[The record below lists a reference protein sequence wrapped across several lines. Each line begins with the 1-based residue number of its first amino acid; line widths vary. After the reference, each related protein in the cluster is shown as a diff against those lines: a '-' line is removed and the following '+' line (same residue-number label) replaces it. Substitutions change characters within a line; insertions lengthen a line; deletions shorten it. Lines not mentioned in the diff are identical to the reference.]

1 MEDAEQELLK
11 SHAQDQQS
19 LSQSFQILLFAPKLE
34 NAISQMQEGEWGYL
48 LTGDRGIGG
57 PLQAGDHGFLRVSRA
72 SDGAGACRRTCRSNC
87 NC

>member
-1 MEDAEQELLK
+1 MK

-48 LTGDRGIGG
+48 LAGDRASVD
-57 PLQAGDHGFLRVSRA
+57 LYKQAVTDFYAYHGHLTVL
-72 SDGAGACRRTCRSNC
+72 AGRRMCRSNC